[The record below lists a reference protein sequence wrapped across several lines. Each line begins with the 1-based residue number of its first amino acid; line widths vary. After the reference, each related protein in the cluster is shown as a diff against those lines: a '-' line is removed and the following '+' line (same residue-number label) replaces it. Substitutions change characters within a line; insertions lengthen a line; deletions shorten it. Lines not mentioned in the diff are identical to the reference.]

1 MSPLDRLTVGM
12 MAEKKVI
19 VTPELTVGHFVP
31 GMPAVYGTPVMILHM
46 EMAAGAAIRTVERA
60 NFRTRPRQ

>member
-12 MAEKKVI
+12 RAEKKMI

-31 GMPAVYGTPVMILHM
+31 GMPAVSGAPVMILHK

-60 NFRTRPRQ
+60 NFRTRPGQ